1 MTQKELR
8 NLALGLVLGF
18 SSLSALAAVT
28 LPFSFK
34 SGDPIR
40 SGEINANFSSL
51 KAFADGLES
60 TVAGKQARVG
70 AKCDDGSSI
79 REIKEDGT
87 VVCELD
93 DVGSGGSS
101 YSAGTGLKLTG
112 AAFSVDTVAIQ
123 SRVTATCTA
132 GSSIRAV
139 AADGS
144 VSCETDDV
152 GASYTAGAGLALT
165 GVQFSLVDGGVGT
178 AKLTDGAVTGAKLTL
193 PLSVTGPDLG
203 SGTFAVTA
211 TGGPNISAIVG
222 NANDGVGV
230 LGTNAG
236 VGGAG
241 IIGRN
246 TGSSGVGVSGEAS
259 TGVNS
264 KGVSGYSEIG
274 RGVYGSSLSGRGVY
288 GQSFSGLGVYG
299 QSSTGNSGY
308 FLGGAGGGGVCYF
321 NGGAGW
327 ICTSDRNAKE
337 NFRAVNT
344 EWILESLVRMPVT
357 TWNMRGDQ
365 KRTPHIG
372 PVAQDF
378 RAAFGV
384 GEGSTTINTADAQ
397 GVAFA
402 AIKGLNAKLEAEN
415 ADLRD
420 ELRDIQERLGRL
432 EMLLKG
438 RR

>member
-8 NLALGLVLGF
+8 NLALGLAIGF
-18 SSLSALAAVT
+18 SSLSALATVT

-40 SGEINANFSSL
+40 SGEVNANFSSL

-79 REIKEDGT
+79 REIKEEGT

-101 YSAGTGLKLTG
+101 YTAGTGLKLTNT
-112 AAFSVDTVAIQ
+112 AFSVDTVAIQ
-123 SRVTATCTA
+123 SRVTATCAA
-132 GSSIRAV
+132 GSSIREV
-139 AADGS
+139 KPDGS
-144 VSCETDDV
+144 VTCEADDAGSSYAAGTGLSLI
-152 GASYTAGAGLALT
+152 GA
-165 GVQFSLVDGGVGT
+165 QFSLADGGVST
-178 AKLTDGAVTGAKLTL
+178 AKIADGAVTGAKLTL

-203 SGTFAVTA
+203 SGTFAVNA
-211 TGGPNISAIVG
+211 TGGPSIVAIVG

-246 TGSSGVGVSGEAS
+246 TASSGIGVSGEAS
-259 TGVNS
+259 VGVNS
-264 KGVSGYSEIG
+264 KGVSGYSEVG
-274 RGVYGSSLSGRGVY
+274 RGVYGSSVTGRGVY
-288 GQSFSGLGVYG
+288 GQSTSGI
-299 QSSTGNSGY
+299 SGY
-308 FLGGAGGGGVCYF
+308 FLGGAGGNGVCSF

-327 ICTSDRNAKE
+327 NCTSDRNAKE

-344 EWILESLVRMPVT
+344 ELILESLVRMSVT
-357 TWNMRGDQ
+357 TWNMRGDRA
-365 KRTPHIG
+365 RTPHIG

-378 RAAFGV
+378 RAAFGM
-384 GEGSTTINTADAQ
+384 GEDSTTINTADAQ

-415 ADLRD
+415 AHLRD
-420 ELRDIQERLGRL
+420 ELGDIQARLARL
-432 EMLLKG
+432 EILLKG

>member
-1 MTQKELR
+1 MTRKELR
-8 NLALGLVLGF
+8 NLALGLAIGL
-18 SSLSALAAVT
+18 SSLSALATVT

-40 SGEINANFSSL
+40 SGEVNANFSSL

-60 TVAGKQARVG
+60 AVSGKQARVG
-70 AKCDDGSSI
+70 ARCDDGSSI
-79 REIKEDGT
+79 KEIRGDGT

-101 YSAGTGLKLTG
+101 YTAGAGLKLSG
-112 AAFSVDTVAIQ
+112 VAFSVDTAAIQ
-123 SRVTATCTA
+123 SRVSATCAA
-132 GSSIRAV
+132 GSSIREV
-139 AADGS
+139 KPDGG
-144 VSCETDDV
+144 VTCETDDL
-152 GASYTAGAGLALT
+152 GAGYTAGAGLALT
-165 GVQFSLVDGGVGT
+165 GVQFSLADGGVSA
-178 AKLTDGAVTGAKLTL
+178 AKLADGAVTGAKLNL

-203 SGTFAVTA
+203 SGTFAVNA
-211 TGGPNISAIVG
+211 TGGPSIVALVG

-241 IIGRN
+241 VIGRN

-259 TGVNS
+259 VGINS
-264 KGVSGYSEIG
+264 KGVSGYSEVG

-288 GQSFSGLGVYG
+288 GQSTSGI
-299 QSSTGNSGY
+299 SGY
-308 FLGGAGGGGVCYF
+308 FLGGAGGNGVCSF

-327 ICTSDRNAKE
+327 NCTSDRNAKE
-337 NFRAVNT
+337 NFRAVDT
-344 EWILESLVRMPVT
+344 GGVLEALVRMPVT
-357 TWNMRGDQ
+357 TWNMRGDRA
-365 KRTPHIG
+365 RTPHIG

-378 RAAFGV
+378 RAAFGM

-415 ADLRD
+415 ARLRD
-420 ELRDIQERLGRL
+420 ELGDIRERLARL
-432 EMLLKG
+432 ESLLKG

>member
-8 NLALGLVLGF
+8 NLALGLAIGF
-18 SSLSALAAVT
+18 SSLSALATVT

-40 SGEINANFSSL
+40 SSEVNANFSSL
-51 KAFADGLES
+51 KAFAEVLES

-70 AKCDDGSSI
+70 AKCNDGSSI

-93 DVGSGGSS
+93 DVGAGG
-101 YSAGTGLKLTG
+101 T
-112 AAFSVDTVAIQ
+112 
-123 SRVTATCTA
+123 
-132 GSSIRAV
+132 
-139 AADGS
+139 
-144 VSCETDDV
+144 
-152 GASYTAGAGLALT
+152 SYTAGAGLALT
-165 GVQFSLVDGGVGT
+165 GAQFSLADGGVGT

-203 SGTFAVTA
+203 SGTFAVNA
-211 TGGPNISAIVG
+211 TGGPSIVAIVG

-241 IIGRN
+241 VIGRN
-246 TGSSGVGVSGEAS
+246 TASSGVGVSGEAS
-259 TGVNS
+259 VGVNS
-264 KGVSGYSEIG
+264 KGVSGYSELG

-288 GQSFSGLGVYG
+288 GQSTSGI
-299 QSSTGNSGY
+299 SGY
-308 FLGGAGGGGVCYF
+308 FLGGAGGNGVCSF

-327 ICTSDRNAKE
+327 NCTSDRNAKE
-337 NFRAVNT
+337 NFRAVDA
-344 EWILESLVRMPVT
+344 ELILEALIRMPVT
-357 TWNMRGDQ
+357 TWNMRGDRV
-365 KRTPHIG
+365 RTPHIG

-378 RAAFGV
+378 RAAFGM
-384 GEGSTTINTADAQ
+384 GESDTTINSADAQ

-402 AIKGLNAKLEAEN
+402 AIKGLNAKLETEN
-415 ADLRD
+415 AHLRN
-420 ELRDIQERLGRL
+420 ELGDIQARLARL
-432 EMLLKG
+432 EMLLKK
-438 RR
+438 R

>member
-8 NLALGLVLGF
+8 NLTLGLAIGF
-18 SSLSALAAVT
+18 SSLSALATVT

-40 SGEINANFSSL
+40 SSEVNANFSSL
-51 KAFADGLES
+51 KAFTDGLES

-93 DVGSGGSS
+93 DLGAGGSS
-101 YSAGTGLKLTG
+101 YTAGAGLKLTNT
-112 AAFSVDTVAIQ
+112 AFSVDMAAIQ
-123 SRVTATCTA
+123 SRVTATCAA
-132 GSSIRAV
+132 GSSIREV
-139 AADGS
+139 KPDGS
-144 VSCETDDV
+144 VTCETDDV
-152 GASYTAGAGLALT
+152 GAGGTSYTAGTGLALT
-165 GVQFSLVDGGVGT
+165 GVQFSLADGGVGT

-193 PLSVTGPDLG
+193 PFSVTGPDLG
-203 SGTFAVTA
+203 SGTFAVNA
-211 TGGPNISAIVG
+211 TGGPSIVAIVG

-241 IIGRN
+241 VIGRN
-246 TGSSGVGVSGEAS
+246 TASSGVGVSGEAS
-259 TGVNS
+259 VGVNS

-274 RGVYGSSLSGRGVY
+274 RGVYGSSASGRGVY
-288 GQSFSGLGVYG
+288 GQSTSGI
-299 QSSTGNSGY
+299 SGY
-308 FLGGAGGGGVCYF
+308 FLGGAGGGGTCSF

-327 ICTSDRNAKE
+327 NCTSDRNAKE
-337 NFRAVNT
+337 NFRAVNA
-344 EWILESLVRMPVT
+344 ELILESLVRMPVT
-357 TWNMRGDQ
+357 TWNMRGDRT
-365 KRTPHIG
+365 RTPHIG

-378 RAAFGV
+378 RAAFGM
-384 GEGSTTINTADAQ
+384 GESNMTINTADAQ

-415 ADLRD
+415 ARLRD
-420 ELRDIQERLGRL
+420 ELGGIKARLARL

>member
-8 NLALGLVLGF
+8 NLALGLAIGF
-18 SSLSALAAVT
+18 SSLSALATVT
-28 LPFSFK
+28 MPFSFK

-40 SGEINANFSSL
+40 SGEVNANFTSL

-60 TVAGKQARVG
+60 TVAAKQSRVG

-79 REIKEDGT
+79 REVKEDGT

-93 DVGSGGSS
+93 DMGSGG
-101 YSAGTGLKLTG
+101 T
-112 AAFSVDTVAIQ
+112 
-123 SRVTATCTA
+123 
-132 GSSIRAV
+132 
-139 AADGS
+139 
-144 VSCETDDV
+144 
-152 GASYTAGAGLALT
+152 SYTAGAGLALS
-165 GVQFSLVDGGVGT
+165 GAQFSVADGGVST

-203 SGTFAVTA
+203 SGTFAVNA
-211 TGGPNISAIVG
+211 TGGPSIVAIVG

-230 LGTNAG
+230 LGTNTG

-241 IIGRN
+241 VIGRN
-246 TGSSGVGVSGEAS
+246 TASSGVGVSGEAS
-259 TGVNS
+259 VGVNS

-288 GQSFSGLGVYG
+288 GQSTSGI
-299 QSSTGNSGY
+299 SGY
-308 FLGGAGGGGVCYF
+308 FLGGAGGNGTCSF

-327 ICTSDRNAKE
+327 SCTSDRNAKE
-337 NFRAVNT
+337 NFRAVDA
-344 EWILESLVRMPVT
+344 EVILESLVQMPVT

-378 RAAFGV
+378 RAAFGM
-384 GEGSTTINTADAQ
+384 GEGDTTINTADAQ

-402 AIKGLNAKLEAEN
+402 AIKGLNSKLEAEN
-415 ADLRD
+415 ARLRN
-420 ELRDIQERLGRL
+420 ELGDIQERLARL
-432 EMLLKG
+432 ESLLKA
-438 RR
+438 RK